1 MVRSRV
7 RFSYALVINL
17 IHGLR
22 PSNSL
27 PSALGDQMS
36 KYGQAIT
43 LSILSAQY
51 VFTIAEEAKSLIQQL
66 ASDTTQEEVSLYMAG
81 MSDLA
86 KSGLEKT
93 TTALSVFKDVRQALI
108 AVTLLISPIKSSDK
122 VHHTAHLQL
131 CQFLQKCV
139 SQPFAI
145 LQFT

>member
-1 MVRSRV
+1 
-7 RFSYALVINL
+7 
-17 IHGLR
+17 
-22 PSNSL
+22 
-27 PSALGDQMS
+27 MS

-66 ASDTTQEEVSLYMAG
+66 TSDTTQEEVSLYMAG

-108 AVTLLISPIKSSDK
+108 AVTLLVYLLIKVLTRCITQLISNSANSFRSVFHSHSPCCNSPELGCRK
-122 VHHTAHLQL
+122 
-131 CQFLQKCV
+131 
-139 SQPFAI
+139 
-145 LQFT
+145 

>member
-1 MVRSRV
+1 
-7 RFSYALVINL
+7 
-17 IHGLR
+17 
-22 PSNSL
+22 
-27 PSALGDQMS
+27 MS

-66 ASDTTQEEVSLYMAG
+66 TSDTTQEEVSLYMAG

-93 TTALSVFKDVRQALI
+93 TTALSAFKDVRQALI
-108 AVTLLISPIKSSDK
+108 AVTLLTSPIKSSDN

-131 CQFLQKCV
+131 CQFL
-139 SQPFAI
+139 
-145 LQFT
+145 